1 MTTVSCQEQ
10 TVTVLE
16 SDGREGQ
23 TGEPKAWSSHLAELL
38 GWLVAMVMTP
48 DPQSVLLD
56 LLSSNRCLENPHHP
70 LYLLVLPSGLRAVP
84 DFLLFFLASIPSK
97 NV

>member
-23 TGEPKAWSSHLAELL
+23 TGEPKARSSHLAELL

-48 DPQSVLLD
+48 DPQSVLFKSLPGESPP
-56 LLSSNRCLENPHHP
+56 SSISPCSSLWVESCPGFLVIFFSQHP
-70 LYLLVLPSGLRAVP
+70 
-84 DFLLFFLASIPSK
+84 F
-97 NV
+97 